1 MKNLIRTIGASCLIG
16 ILLFACTEDY
26 FEFDKISTDEWRPEL
41 AIPLVNSSLTLE
53 DIVITGD
60 TAGQITPNSDG
71 VLEVVYESSV
81 ISTTGQRAYTV
92 PPQLFADTLQT
103 PFPIPSPNPG
113 GSIPFNTSVALDFT
127 DTSGFG
133 IVVDSIILKQGQLA
147 YTIENEYRH
156 KILLEAK
163 FRTFTDENGDTL
175 VINYSIPAAT
185 AATPVQVGSQT
196 VDLTNYQLNMT
207 EDENGNP
214 AENKIPID
222 LNFIIELDPGQ
233 GSDPDEEVRVTG
245 ALSNIDFKEFY
256 GYLGNAPL
264 ELEKDTFAVEL
275 FKNFV
280 TTDFFLSNPVLKVS
294 VFNSFSVPID
304 FNFLYLDAINPDKNP
319 SVIPFRADDTVGI
332 QPLELPRPANF
343 TTGITTKILNRTN
356 SNIDSVL
363 SFLLQKVAYDSEAQF
378 NPDGV
383 PPPGQ
388 QRNFITDTSDI
399 GLDVEFRIP
408 FNGRATNFLLI
419 DTIPFT
425 FDATD
430 IADNGTVRIIA
441 DNGFPI
447 EIDLQVGFLDSNNVE
462 FDSLFDNGSMPAIQP
477 SVVNLQTGETI
488 SNTREITDVEID
500 NDKLKRLADGK
511 FAVIRAKLSTNPN
524 VSTPNNGVKF
534 KPEYRLGIS
543 IGLRSKIK
551 ID

>member
-185 AATPVQVGSQT
+185 APTPVQVGSQT